1 VGAKQ
6 TNQWLKFSY
15 GGRDVYFPWAWAQLD
30 GDDNLGLIPGC

>member
-1 VGAKQ
+1 VGAKH

-30 GDDNLGLIPGC
+30 GDDNLGLIPSC